1 MKSLIKKLLREGLNE
16 SKIKSSLKGK
26 NILYHNIRIG
36 DFKSIINNNELKPNT
51 KQEINTRGKGGEV
64 YGVSLT
70 RDSEFIWA
78 SQLQLILD
86 GDLIKRDYGK
96 KLTPLDYLKG
106 AVPKHNKKRGVYHDH
121 QWSDTISAK
130 HVGDKLVDVTND
142 VHFNDYEEGERYK
155 VAPNQYQAEE
165 FLIGGLKNLNKYLIA
180 VRIRVDLTYG
190 RFNKSARHRIG
201 STGLNAYKQDAFR
214 EVFELLANN
223 NDITL
228 LDMNYKELDPKV
240 LLDDKTDLLGDRII
254 SDINNGKRVNDVVL
268 KKAFEVNP
276 NFTDKLIDNDINK
289 ISGSNTFYMLPVI
302 LDLSKD
308 PAKIL
313 HNLNSDNIKKIM
325 GVYFKDNK
333 PSAKFFNLIK
343 KHKQTFPI
351 LSKFMINY
359 VKDNGTADELEHL
372 NIMLHAMKN
381 MYNL

>member
-1 MKSLIKKLLREGLNE
+1 
-16 SKIKSSLKGK
+16 
-26 NILYHNIRIG
+26 
-36 DFKSIINNNELKPNT
+36 
-51 KQEINTRGKGGEV
+51 
-64 YGVSLT
+64 
-70 RDSEFIWA
+70 
-78 SQLQLILD
+78 
-86 GDLIKRDYGK
+86 
-96 KLTPLDYLKG
+96 
-106 AVPKHNKKRGVYHDH
+106 
-121 QWSDTISAK
+121 
-130 HVGDKLVDVTND
+130 VDVTND

-155 VAPNQYQAEE
+155 VAPTQYQAEE

-201 STGLNAYKQDAFR
+201 STGLNVYKQASFR
-214 EVFELLANN
+214 EAIELVANKN
-223 NDITL
+223 IPL

-254 SDINNGKRVNDVVL
+254 SDINSGKRVNDVVL

-289 ISGSNTFYMLPVI
+289 ISGSNAFYMLPDI

-333 PSAKFFNLIK
+333 PSVKFFNLIK

-351 LSKFMINY
+351 LSEIIINY

-372 NIMLHAMKN
+372 NIMLHAVKN